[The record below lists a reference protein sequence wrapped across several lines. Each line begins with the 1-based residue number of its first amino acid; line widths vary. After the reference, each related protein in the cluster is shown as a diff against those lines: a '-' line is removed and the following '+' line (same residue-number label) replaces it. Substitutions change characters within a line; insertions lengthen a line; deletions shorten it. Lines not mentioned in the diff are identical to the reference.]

1 MPSAQPT
8 ANRDVRSKAPF
19 KRREISDVSQLAS
32 GNTSSGVRTRRS
44 ASARGDPPDAP
55 DADLDAGKNQRLH
68 PRSCIAATMTTIWR
82 PHPLNEPVIPVKE
95 EVPDDD
101 VLDVKVKPPASD
113 DPADDDDEK
122 KTDLEGKEP
131 DVLVCPITPEAEPAP
146 VLALDAQPR
155 KSKKRQGGKPSAG
168 ARARKNKKKRAKFK
182 ENGGVRPDGTPRPT
196 RNDRRKKAKTRRE
209 AEAQAA
215 VRAIVSP
222 DERAGGDL
230 AAHVAEGVGPPPQ

>member
-1 MPSAQPT
+1 MLSFSSQSAGRAARHTPDFHSM
-8 ANRDVRSKAPF
+8 APVVKRGRGRPKGSKNKA
-19 KRREISDVSQLAS
+19 K
-32 GNTSSGVRTRRS
+32 G
-44 ASARGDPPDAP
+44 ASAPVPALKRGRGRPKGSKNRKTP
-55 DADLDAGKNQRLH
+55 DADLDA
-68 PRSCIAATMTTIWR
+68 
-82 PHPLNEPVIPVKE
+82 
-95 EVPDDD
+95 
-101 VLDVKVKPPASD
+101 
-113 DPADDDDEK
+113 
-122 KTDLEGKEP
+122 EP

-146 VLALDAQPR
+146 VLALDAPPR

-168 ARARKNKKKRAKFK
+168 ARAWKNKKKRAKFK